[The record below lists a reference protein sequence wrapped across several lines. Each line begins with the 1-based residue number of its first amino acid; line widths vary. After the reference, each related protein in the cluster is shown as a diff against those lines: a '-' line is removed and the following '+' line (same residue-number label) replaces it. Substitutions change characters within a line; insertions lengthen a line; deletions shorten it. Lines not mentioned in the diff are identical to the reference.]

1 MYLQATIKV
10 SLANAVSLPEEAVVD
25 YLGKS
30 YVFIS
35 SGADKFNMT
44 EVQTGIRNNGRIQI
58 LNPDVMKGQK
68 VVVKNAYAVLGAAK
82 NTAEEE

>member
-1 MYLQATIKV
+1 
-10 SLANAVSLPEEAVVD
+10 
-25 YLGKS
+25 
-30 YVFIS
+30 VFIS

-44 EVQTGIRNNGRIQI
+44 EVQTGIRNNGLIQI

-82 NTAEEE
+82 NTADE